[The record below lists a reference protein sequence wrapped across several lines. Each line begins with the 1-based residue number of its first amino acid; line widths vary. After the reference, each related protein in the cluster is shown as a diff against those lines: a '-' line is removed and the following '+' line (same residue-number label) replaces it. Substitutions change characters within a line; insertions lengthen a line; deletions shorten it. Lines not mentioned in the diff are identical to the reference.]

1 MGIRSLEDEKQRL
14 ELELDELRSSIAE
27 LADRKRQLTVE
38 LRSTVYEDDDDVY
51 SASWETDTQIR
62 IFEEFF
68 RVSEPYVQETRRFL
82 LD

>member
-1 MGIRSLEDEKQRL
+1 MEDEKQRL